1 MPTKVFGMAPAT
13 HGLLGR
19 ILRANDDASRRFG
32 ENTAEVD
39 AFIHTAAQLTPWQW
53 RQILTARRLVST
65 VTKEDVVQA
74 TESLQAVQTAIRSTD
89 GRLSEPMSRAGESLF
104 EALDKRSDDKVAT
117 AWQAL
122 SALVLREHLSP
133 LKFGAHYA
141 PFITLI
147 PVAGFDAL
155 DPTTMRF
162 LTAVQALTKEKCEL
176 LARRW
181 RLDAES
187 SRALLQVVAKH
198 YLKPEEAAALIALR
212 TIPTQLTGD
221 LGWAAVKTVVHGGR
235 VLGARAELTKEQ
247 IDVLWAPLEPAI
259 PLASVEE
266 QVSKPVRGRVRAAVE
281 RAAAAITKPPASA
294 SAAGTSR
301 PPAKRTTPKAPAPYG
316 PNNAEVA
323 TFIKAVVELTPIQWL
338 RVLDRRQLVATVTR
352 QTGAEPAGVVRSL
365 LAAMKGTKELDTFTR
380 CRIFAAVERA
390 AVTVAAKADLTYDES
405 MRGYG
410 AFGEIVQLD
419 YVDVDAFPKLVAALN
434 TGDWVKIAGSIPAVN
449 QDVVAPLVNAGTA
462 LLDFLEL
469 RSDDEAVAAWQAASA
484 LVRRQSLAPIKF
496 AASYAPF
503 ASAIP
508 VTNPRSLGAPVLRYV
523 SAIGRLSANQCALL
537 ARPWQMT
544 DDVSSV
550 LSKATADG
558 ASRTAEEAAALA
570 AVVTVPM
577 RVSGS
582 EGWAAAKTAVFGG
595 RVIGSRTRLSV
606 EQLEVLWRP
615 LQPAIPLASLG
626 AIVKSTKR

>member
-1 MPTKVFGMAPAT
+1 MAPAT

-19 ILRANDDASRRFG
+19 ILRANDDASRRYG
-32 ENTAEVD
+32 DNTAEVD
-39 AFIHTAAQLTPWQW
+39 AFIHAAAQLTPWQW

-65 VTKEDVVQA
+65 VTKEDAVEA

-89 GRLSEPMSRAGESLF
+89 RRLSEPMSKAGESLF
-104 EALDKRSDDKVAT
+104 EALDSRSDDKVAT

-147 PVAGFDAL
+147 PVAGFDLL

-247 IDVLWAPLEPAI
+247 IGVLWAPLEPAI

-266 QVSKPVRGRVRAAVE
+266 PVSRPVRARVRAAVE
-281 RAAAAITKPPASA
+281 RATAAITKPPGSA
-294 SAAGTSR
+294 SAAGTS
-301 PPAKRTTPKAPAPYG
+301 PPAAKRTTPKAPALYG

-323 TFIKAVVELTPIQWL
+323 TFIKGVVELSPIQWL

-365 LAAMKGTKELDTFTR
+365 LAAIKGTKELDTFTR
-380 CRIFAAVERA
+380 CRSFAAVERA

-419 YVDVDAFPKLVAALN
+419 
-434 TGDWVKIAGSIPAVN
+434 
-449 QDVVAPLVNAGTA
+449 
-462 LLDFLEL
+462 
-469 RSDDEAVAAWQAASA
+469 
-484 LVRRQSLAPIKF
+484 
-496 AASYAPF
+496 
-503 ASAIP
+503 
-508 VTNPRSLGAPVLRYV
+508 
-523 SAIGRLSANQCALL
+523 
-537 ARPWQMT
+537 
-544 DDVSSV
+544 
-550 LSKATADG
+550 
-558 ASRTAEEAAALA
+558 
-570 AVVTVPM
+570 
-577 RVSGS
+577 
-582 EGWAAAKTAVFGG
+582 
-595 RVIGSRTRLSV
+595 
-606 EQLEVLWRP
+606 
-615 LQPAIPLASLG
+615 
-626 AIVKSTKR
+626 

>member
-39 AFIHTAAQLTPWQW
+39 AFIHAAAQLTPWQW

-74 TESLQAVQTAIRSTD
+74 TESLQAVQTAIRSTER
-89 GRLSEPMSRAGESLF
+89 RLSEPMSKAGESLF

-176 LARRW
+176 LAGRW

-187 SRALLQVVAKH
+187 SRALLQVVAKTR

-235 VLGARAELTKEQ
+235 VLGARAELSKDQ
-247 IDVLWAPLEPAI
+247 IPVLWAPLEAAI
-259 PLASVEE
+259 PWASIEE
-266 QVSKPVRGRVRAAVE
+266 HVPKAVRARVRAAVD
-281 RAAAAITKPPASA
+281 RATAAITKPPIPAA
-294 SAAGTSR
+294 TAGTAS
-301 PPAKRTTPKAPAPYG
+301 PPSKRSTHRAPGPYG

-323 TFIKAVVELTPIQWL
+323 TFIKGVVELTPIQWL

-352 QTGAEPAGVVRSL
+352 QTGA
-365 LAAMKGTKELDTFTR
+365 
-380 CRIFAAVERA
+380 
-390 AVTVAAKADLTYDES
+390 
-405 MRGYG
+405 
-410 AFGEIVQLD
+410 
-419 YVDVDAFPKLVAALN
+419 
-434 TGDWVKIAGSIPAVN
+434 
-449 QDVVAPLVNAGTA
+449 
-462 LLDFLEL
+462 
-469 RSDDEAVAAWQAASA
+469 ASA
-484 LVRRQSLAPIKF
+484 
-496 AASYAPF
+496 
-503 ASAIP
+503 
-508 VTNPRSLGAPVLRYV
+508 
-523 SAIGRLSANQCALL
+523 
-537 ARPWQMT
+537 
-544 DDVSSV
+544 
-550 LSKATADG
+550 
-558 ASRTAEEAAALA
+558 
-570 AVVTVPM
+570 
-577 RVSGS
+577 
-582 EGWAAAKTAVFGG
+582 
-595 RVIGSRTRLSV
+595 
-606 EQLEVLWRP
+606 
-615 LQPAIPLASLG
+615 QP
-626 AIVKSTKR
+626 